1 MSRVDC
7 EQAMA
12 HLHDFLKREVTP
24 ALAAEVQAHLERC
37 RPCFRHA
44 RFEAN
49 FLIMLETQ
57 GTKETCPNKVRER
70 IVAMLRLEVRGD

>member
-1 MSRVDC
+1 MSRADC

-12 HLHDFLKREVTP
+12 HLHDFLKREITP
-24 ALAAEVQAHLERC
+24 ELATEVQAHLERC

-49 FLIMLETQ
+49 FLMMLETQ
-57 GTKETCPNKVRER
+57 RTKETCPNKVRER
-70 IVAMLRLEVRGD
+70 IVALLRLEVGGD